1 MASLSVHSSTHQ
13 TRRAGDHRI
22 RGFRIDEVV
31 ELSLALVVVASDPHD
46 VFVIGSG
53 EVGVRVDHRLPHPFG
68 MVDVFAKDD
77 GLGKAIGGLEEFC
90 DLGSDQFRTRFEDQV
105 AIKVCV
111 VVFPVFYD
119 FPVLVRLT
127 QFWPPAVEVFVKA
140 DPNHLVGRQEA
151 VGDPLPE
158 RVGVNGLAEVF
169 DIGNVFRFLRC
180 RSEAN
185 LGGR

>member
-1 MASLSVHSSTHQ
+1 MA
-13 TRRAGDHRI
+13 
-22 RGFRIDEVV
+22 
-31 ELSLALVVVASDPHD
+31 
-46 VFVIGSG
+46 
-53 EVGVRVDHRLPHPFG
+53 FG
-68 MVDVFAKDD
+68 MLDVFAKDD
-77 GLGKAIGGLEEFC
+77 GLSKAIGGLEK
-90 DLGSDQFRTRFEDQV
+90 LGHLRGDQFGKLFEDQV
-105 AIKVCV
+105 TIKVSV
-111 VVFPVFYD
+111 VVFAVLYHFA
-119 FPVLVRLT
+119 VLVRLP

-158 RVGVNGLAEVF
+158 RVGVNGLAKVF